1 MAADV
6 MSFNNLYKILR
17 TLEMESPDI
26 ADEIILDAG
35 KMADI
40 VSNDVETLAKLVS
53 GCSNEITRFL
63 DKKTLENV
71 NEVLSRSN
79 R

>member
-1 MAADV
+1 MSADV

-17 TLEMESPDI
+17 TLEIESPDI

-40 VSNDVETLAKLVS
+40 VKNDTDTLAKLVS
-53 GCSNEITRFL
+53 DCSIEITRFL
-63 DKKTLENV
+63 DKKTLESV

-79 R
+79 